1 MNGHVLE
8 HPSDTEPHMSV
19 NERRLDLLVSRL
31 LEDAGIAAVPNGSG
45 IREVHEALC
54 TSSKRGT
61 SNHGY
66 PEYTAKSGEFI
77 IVIEDK
83 GDLSKQAKYEDETSE
98 LSMDTDSVC
107 NFALNGALHYAQN
120 IISKTNFDRVFAF
133 GCSGDEIHHEIRPM
147 FVNPDGYVI
156 LDPVDNFENFSESNI
171 DAYYREQVLK
181 ETPMEEVEL
190 EKILA
195 KASNLHEYLRS
206 YGSLGDKEKPLVVSA
221 ILLALSESTFNIDNL
236 KGDSKKTDGLILYND
251 VRTYLDRVDVSP
263 ETKRDMILSQ
273 FSILKDRT
281 VLNQVNPSLGKTP
294 LRFFVEYIKEN
305 IKDSMLFNS
314 PEDVLGRFYG
324 EFVRYTGGDGQSL
337 GVVLT
342 PKHITT
348 LFCDLLDV
356 KKDDVVFDPCCGT
369 GGFLVAAMHAMIS
382 DADGDVKKIEHI
394 QRLQIHGIEARDDMF
409 SIATTNMILRGDGKS
424 NLICNDFFN
433 CSSEE
438 LRKKG
443 FTVGMMNPPYGQGK
457 KGDWKLTEISFTNHL
472 LESMSPGGRV
482 AIIVP
487 QSTMI
492 GKTTREREIKK
503 RIMENHTLEGVITLN
518 KNTFYGIGTNP
529 CIAVFTAWRPHPP
542 EKRCKFVNFEDD
554 GFVVSKHVGLV
565 ETERAKGRRQFLM
578 SCWKYDAPAETRFI
592 VRSTVKPED
601 EWLHSYFYFNDE
613 IPTDADFEKTM
624 ADYLTFEFN
633 MIVHGRGYL
642 FESRGG
648 K

>member
-1 MNGHVLE
+1 
-8 HPSDTEPHMSV
+8 
-19 NERRLDLLVSRL
+19 
-31 LEDAGIAAVPNGSG
+31 
-45 IREVHEALC
+45 
-54 TSSKRGT
+54 
-61 SNHGY
+61 
-66 PEYTAKSGEFI
+66 
-77 IVIEDK
+77 
-83 GDLSKQAKYEDETSE
+83 
-98 LSMDTDSVC
+98 
-107 NFALNGALHYAQN
+107 
-120 IISKTNFDRVFAF
+120 
-133 GCSGDEIHHEIRPM
+133 
-147 FVNPDGYVI
+147 
-156 LDPVDNFENFSESNI
+156 
-171 DAYYREQVLK
+171 
-181 ETPMEEVEL
+181 
-190 EKILA
+190 
-195 KASNLHEYLRS
+195 
-206 YGSLGDKEKPLVVSA
+206 
-221 ILLALSESTFNIDNL
+221 
-236 KGDSKKTDGLILYND
+236 
-251 VRTYLDRVDVSP
+251 
-263 ETKRDMILSQ
+263 
-273 FSILKDRT
+273 
-281 VLNQVNPSLGKTP
+281 
-294 LRFFVEYIKEN
+294 
-305 IKDSMLFNS
+305 
-314 PEDVLGRFYG
+314 
-324 EFVRYTGGDGQSL
+324 
-337 GVVLT
+337 
-342 PKHITT
+342 
-348 LFCDLLDV
+348 
-356 KKDDVVFDPCCGT
+356 
-369 GGFLVAAMHAMIS
+369 
-382 DADGDVKKIEHI
+382 
-394 QRLQIHGIEARDDMF
+394 
-409 SIATTNMILRGDGKS
+409 MILRGDGKS

-578 SCWKYDAPAETRFI
+578 SCWKYDAPAETKFI